1 MMWDTIFLWP
11 FMAGFMLI
19 GLIIGLIILAFVIW
33 MIIDCA
39 KRNFR
44 NDVEKIVWIVLMIF
58 TTWLGALIYYIV
70 IRSLNEKG
78 LAKK

>member
-1 MMWDTIFLWP
+1 MAFMDLWLWP
-11 FMAGFMLI
+11 FM
-19 GLIIGLIILAFVIW
+19 ILGGVIAVIVGILVFAFWIW

-44 NDVEKIVWIVLMIF
+44 NDIEKIVWIIVIVLGS
-58 TTWLGALIYYIV
+58 WLGALIYLLVVRI
-70 IRSLNEKG
+70 SNPKG